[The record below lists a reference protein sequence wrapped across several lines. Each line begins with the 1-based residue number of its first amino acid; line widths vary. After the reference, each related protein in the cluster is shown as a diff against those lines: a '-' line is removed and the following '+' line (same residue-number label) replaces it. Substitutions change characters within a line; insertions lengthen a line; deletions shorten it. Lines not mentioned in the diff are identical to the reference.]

1 MATDGAGKQKHHP
14 LLALRETNSVP
25 EERFLKKTSP
35 AISSSQNTHWFPF
48 LESRLTEIEV
58 ASVEGTWC
66 DRNYQVQGGE
76 T

>member
-35 AISSSQNTHWFPF
+35 AISSGQNTHWFPF
-48 LESRLTEIEV
+48 LES
-58 ASVEGTWC
+58 
-66 DRNYQVQGGE
+66 
-76 T
+76 